1 MEKHQLSTMI
11 AGLSLLVAIIS
22 VIVPSVYAGDDEDNK
37 KDLCEENEGDWEDG
51 QCDFA
56 TDDDDKVD
64 AFSDDLAELK
74 KFEEEKASLE
84 DALCDDPE
92 DSDKYDVCQS
102 ATLAFASSDKSKD
115 KDISRY
121 DVDVLCDASED
132 YEAHKEQCDKL
143 YDSVEEDTTLAF
155 AESNSKKEDKEFAKE
170 LCESD
175 KYNGEWK
182 GGECTNFPDGRDS
195 AWMGF
200 GDECESSDFREE
212 HPYFCGEKE

>member
-56 TDDDDKVD
+56 TDYDDKVD

-74 KFEEEKASLE
+74 KFEEEKAALE

-102 ATLAFASSDKSKD
+102 A
-115 KDISRY
+115 
-121 DVDVLCDASED
+121 
-132 YEAHKEQCDKL
+132 
-143 YDSVEEDTTLAF
+143 TLAF

-182 GGECTNFPDGRDS
+182 GGECTNFPDGHDS

-200 GDECESSDFREE
+200 GDECEDTKFQDE
-212 HPYFCGEKE
+212 HPYFCGEEE